1 MQIEF
6 FRMVFNLVLHNSDVP
21 ELFSNAGCSLVISL
35 SLFNNLQVLVR
46 FPFLCPDDG

>member
-6 FRMVFNLVLHNSDVP
+6 FRMVFKNLLLHNNDVP

-35 SLFNNLQVLVR
+35 SFFNNPQVR
-46 FPFLCPDDG
+46 FPFLCHDDR